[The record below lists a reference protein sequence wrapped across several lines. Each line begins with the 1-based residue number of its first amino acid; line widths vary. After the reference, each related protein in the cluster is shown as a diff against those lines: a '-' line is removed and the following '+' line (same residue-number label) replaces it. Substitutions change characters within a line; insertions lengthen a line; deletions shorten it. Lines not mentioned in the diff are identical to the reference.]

1 MLSSRRNTRA
11 PYYTAAHNDLRD
23 RVCRFAQE
31 EIEPYANQWEEAGT
45 FPRELYL
52 KAGAAGVLGAGFPA
66 RYGGDDGDIFC
77 KIIVKEELARVGPG
91 GVRASLLSH
100 GIGLPPII
108 NLGSDALRE
117 AIAPPVL
124 AGEKII
130 CLAITEPAGGSDV
143 ANLGTTAER
152 VGGYYVVNGEKKFIT
167 SGMRADYITLAVRT
181 GGSGLHGISL
191 LIVDAASDGIE
202 RVPLKK
208 TGWWTSDTA
217 LISFRNVKVPV
228 ENLIG
233 EENQG
238 FKGIMLNFNEER
250 LGNTAIVLGA
260 VKACFEESVTYAK
273 SRKAFNRFISDNQVI
288 RHMLVDMATKIQAV
302 ETCLDTV
309 AWRFERG
316 ERVAAD
322 VAMLKNL
329 ATETYEFC
337 ANKAVQIHGGAGVL
351 RENKVDRLFR
361 ESKILSIG
369 GGSVEVLKDLV
380 ARQLDI

>member
-1 MLSSRRNTRA
+1 MLRSVGNTRG
-11 PYYTAAHNDLRD
+11 PYYTAAHHELRE
-23 RVCRFAQE
+23 RVCRFAEQ
-31 EIEPYANQWEEAGT
+31 EIEPFSQVWEEEGT
-45 FPRELYL
+45 FPRELYQ
-52 KAGAAGVLGAGFPA
+52 KAADAGVLGAGFPSL
-66 RYGGDDGDIFC
+66 YGGDDGDIFS

-100 GIGLPPII
+100 GIGLPPLLA
-108 NLGSDALRE
+108 LGTEALKQR
-117 AIAPPVL
+117 IAPRVL
-124 AGEKII
+124 SGEKII
-130 CLAITEPAGGSDV
+130 CLAITEPEGGSDV

-152 VGGYYVVNGEKKFIT
+152 FDDYYLVSGEKKFIT
-167 SGMRADYITLAVRT
+167 SGIRADYITLAVRT
-181 GGSGLHGISL
+181 GGAGLGGISL
-191 LIVDAASDGIE
+191 LLVEGNMAGIE
-202 RVPLKK
+202 RRPLKK

-217 LISFRNVKVPV
+217 LLKFTNVKVPA

-260 VKACFEESVTYAK
+260 AKACFEESVAYAR
-273 SRKAFNRFISDNQVI
+273 SRKAFNRFLSENQVI
-288 RHMLVDMATKIQAV
+288 RHILIDMATKIQAV

-309 AWRFERG
+309 AWRFERN
-316 ERVAAD
+316 EKVAAD
-322 VAMLKNL
+322 VAMLKNI

-337 ANKAVQIHGGAGVL
+337 ANKAVQIHGGVGVL

-369 GGSVEVLKDLV
+369 GGSVEVLKDL
-380 ARQLDI
+380 AAKQLKI